1 MSTTLTYDTFT
12 KKAEEVKQYDDW
24 VPEILANDQAKLK
37 IVGDKVL
44 PFVFQEALQRVLLSK
59 DVNGKNRERF
69 LDLLVLNY
77 ARLGKKSL
85 GEAQETFMIQV
96 RDIKNGLADVVKAIP
111 SSDSTTALRVDIASK
126 NADLM
131 NVALKALNQA
141 AIQKDLDARLAL
153 KAPADTTV
161 VSRPVLIAHSIANAY
176 DDAVAAK
183 AIDAAAAGT
192 EKALVLPAGTI
203 GSDFVI
209 ATAASD
215 VGPATATV
223 TVASPAAPAATAA
236 PAAGSTTSTP
246 TTTAAGTAAS
256 ATKAGG
262 VIGDAVSTTTPSST
276 ATSAPVGGTPAPSL
290 PASSG
295 PTAAYTPPGQD
306 DATKK
311 NAPVTSPSATSVTPP
326 STESSGLS
334 TQAIIGIAVGVLA
347 LIAAIVTII
356 MANRKSPEDVAAEE
370 TKEAIEGAPLLP
382 VDQTTVINA

>member
-37 IVGDKVL
+37 IVSDKVL

-96 RDIKNGLADVVKAIP
+96 RDIKNSLADVVKAIP

-153 KAPADTTV
+153 KAPVDTTV
-161 VSRPVLIAHSIANAY
+161 VSRPVLIAYSIANAY
-176 DDAVAAK
+176 DDAIAAK
-183 AIDAAAAGT
+183 AINAAAAAT
-192 EKALVLPAGTI
+192 EKASVLPAGTI

-209 ATAASD
+209 ASAASD
-215 VGPATATV
+215 VGPVTATV
-223 TVASPAAPAATAA
+223 TVSSPAAPTAA
-236 PAAGSTTSTP
+236 APAAAGSTTSTP
-246 TTTAAGTAAS
+246 AAAATTT
-256 ATKAGG
+256 GG

-276 ATSAPVGGTPAPSL
+276 ATSPPVGGTPTPSL

-306 DATKK
+306 DVAKQ
-311 NAPVTSPSATSVTPP
+311 NASVTSPPATSAAPP

-334 TQAIIGIAVGVLA
+334 TQAIIGIAVGVLF
-347 LIAAIVTII
+347 LIGVIVFII
-356 MANRKSPEDVAAEE
+356 MANRKSPEDVAAVEKKE
-370 TKEAIEGAPLLP
+370 TIEGVPLLP
-382 VDQTTVINA
+382 VDQTTVINV